1 MSTFCQRVTVRIGVV
16 FTVVVLSVAGSL
28 LTRTAA
34 RASQTQTDVNARDAH
49 GMTPL
54 DYAVEQNDI
63 GSVLALIHAGA
74 DVNARSNTGRTAL
87 SWAALHGYIEI
98 ARALAQA
105 GADLNVK
112 DAQGGTPFTLAFEAG
127 HFEVVQ
133 ALIKAG
139 ADADPSQVRKDVNAQ
154 DGSGDTPLV
163 HAAKR
168 GDIASIRALVQLGA
182 DPNAPDMSGRTL
194 LAWSSFGG
202 GLEVVRAMIEAGADV
217 NMKDKQGFTPLILA
231 AQMGH
236 TAAVQAL
243 IEAGANADSEGP
255 AGWSALMQASYFG
268 RLGAVRVLIPGTN
281 VNYRAKNGIT
291 ALMLARWACQLEIVE
306 ALTRVGAVLG
316 SEEWRRAP
324 GFADF
329 PISRIYKGVPAPVN
343 LSSNPTARSFRT
355 RLRQEARKGPNFA
368 GHYTVASWGCGSNC
382 ESITI
387 VDALTGRVYDGIGDD
402 RGADFKINS
411 NLMIA
416 DPAYPPEGLAYEDNT
431 SDKLPV
437 RYYVWNDHKF
447 KLIYEETCSVIG
459 NHQKCG
465 CDGLKESFVPVLK

>member
-34 RASQTQTDVNARDAH
+34 WASQTQTDVNARDAD

-168 GDIASIRALVQLGA
+168 GDIASIRALVQL
-182 DPNAPDMSGRTL
+182 
-194 LAWSSFGG
+194 
-202 GLEVVRAMIEAGADV
+202 
-217 NMKDKQGFTPLILA
+217 
-231 AQMGH
+231 
-236 TAAVQAL
+236 
-243 IEAGANADSEGP
+243 EAGANADSEGP

-329 PISRIYKGVPAPVN
+329 PISRIYKGVPAP
-343 LSSNPTARSFRT
+343 
-355 RLRQEARKGPNFA
+355 
-368 GHYTVASWGCGSNC
+368 
-382 ESITI
+382 
-387 VDALTGRVYDGIGDD
+387 
-402 RGADFKINS
+402 
-411 NLMIA
+411 
-416 DPAYPPEGLAYEDNT
+416 
-431 SDKLPV
+431 
-437 RYYVWNDHKF
+437 
-447 KLIYEETCSVIG
+447 
-459 NHQKCG
+459 
-465 CDGLKESFVPVLK
+465 

>member
-105 GADLNVK
+105 GAGLNVK

-168 GDIASIRALVQLGA
+168 GDIGSWNGSGSVDILEYGSRA
-182 DPNAPDMSGRTL
+182 T
-194 LAWSSFGG
+194 GG
-202 GLEVVRAMIEAGADV
+202 
-217 NMKDKQGFTPLILA
+217 KDCK
-231 AQMGH
+231 
-236 TAAVQAL
+236 
-243 IEAGANADSEGP
+243 
-255 AGWSALMQASYFG
+255 
-268 RLGAVRVLIPGTN
+268 
-281 VNYRAKNGIT
+281 AKVT
-291 ALMLARWACQLEIVE
+291 
-306 ALTRVGAVLG
+306 AVL
-316 SEEWRRAP
+316 
-324 GFADF
+324 
-329 PISRIYKGVPAPVN
+329 
-343 LSSNPTARSFRT
+343 
-355 RLRQEARKGPNFA
+355 
-368 GHYTVASWGCGSNC
+368 C
-382 ESITI
+382 E
-387 VDALTGRVYDGIGDD
+387 
-402 RGADFKINS
+402 GAC
-411 NLMIA
+411 A
-416 DPAYPPEGLAYEDNT
+416 
-431 SDKLPV
+431 
-437 RYYVWNDHKF
+437 
-447 KLIYEETCSVIG
+447 
-459 NHQKCG
+459 
-465 CDGLKESFVPVLK
+465 

>member
-1 MSTFCQRVTVRIGVV
+1 MSTFCQRVTVSGVV
-16 FTVVVLSVAGSL
+16 FTLVVLSVAGSL
-28 LTRTAA
+28 LTKTAA
-34 RASQTQTDVNARDAH
+34 RAGQTPTDVNARDAH

-127 HFEVVQ
+127 HFAV
-133 ALIKAG
+133 
-139 ADADPSQVRKDVNAQ
+139 
-154 DGSGDTPLV
+154 
-163 HAAKR
+163 
-168 GDIASIRALVQLGA
+168 
-182 DPNAPDMSGRTL
+182 
-194 LAWSSFGG
+194 
-202 GLEVVRAMIEAGADV
+202 
-217 NMKDKQGFTPLILA
+217 
-231 AQMGH
+231 
-236 TAAVQAL
+236 VQAL

-416 DPAYPPEGLAYEDNT
+416 DPAYPPEGLAYEDST